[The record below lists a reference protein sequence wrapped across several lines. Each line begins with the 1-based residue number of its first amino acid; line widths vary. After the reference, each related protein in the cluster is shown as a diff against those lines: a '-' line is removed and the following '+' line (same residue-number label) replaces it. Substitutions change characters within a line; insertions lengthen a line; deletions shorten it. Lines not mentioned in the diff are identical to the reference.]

1 MTDELQGLLEK
12 ARRYIDSAGLM
23 RAAGDYDSAV
33 SRLYYA
39 MFYCAEALL
48 LTKGQTR
55 SSHRGVIGAFG
66 QHLVKSGELP
76 AEMHQW
82 LLDGFRRRQVADY
95 QPLPAM
101 TEADANDLQPK
112 AEQFLAKTEEF
123 LRAGG
128 YL

>member
-1 MTDELQGLLEK
+1 MTDEPQALLAK
-12 ARRYIDSAGLM
+12 ARRYIDSAGLL

-66 QHLVKSGELP
+66 RHLVKSGELP

-82 LLDGFRRRQVADY
+82 LLDGFGRRQVADY

-101 TEADANDLQPK
+101 TEADADDLHPK